1 MCISHASNSINPKP
15 FSWFNLALSLFV
27 LAKVVYLPMFRS
39 LFLVWLCFGLGA
51 HVWAQTTDPS
61 EEQEDDLRS
70 YFMTGPPPRGGYAYL
85 MQAQISAP
93 HLLLNEANARAFDAI
108 VQAELSCQRLIFPKF
123 YLGLQGRYT
132 AFNIFYP
139 PIAPGTNNTGISD
152 IVSHTWAVGPKI
164 SYMWVDK
171 SGVAFMPSISGGY
184 SEIRYTGIAQM
195 DYNKN
200 LFYRTVQDQGWYLS
214 GWAKLL
220 YFPFEDLNAAL
231 SMGTG
236 LTYFSHQFSKSAV
249 DLDGMDEL
257 QNLSDQGGTLHLD
270 LGLGILIYLG
280 RRR

>member
-1 MCISHASNSINPKP
+1 M
-15 FSWFNLALSLFV
+15 
-27 LAKVVYLPMFRS
+27 LAKVVYLPMFRNF
-39 LFLVWLCFGLGA
+39 FLVWLLMGFGAALL
-51 HVWAQTTDPS
+51 AQTTDPS
-61 EEQEDDLRS
+61 DEQEDDLRS
-70 YFMTGPPPRGGYAYL
+70 FFMTGPPPQGGYGYL
-85 MQAQISAP
+85 FQVQISAP
-93 HLLLNEANARAFDAI
+93 HLLMNEANARAFDAI
-108 VQAELSCQRLIFPKF
+108 IQTELSCQRLIFPKF

-152 IVSHTWAVGPKI
+152 IVSHTWAMGPKI
-164 SYMWVDK
+164 SYMWIDK

-195 DYNKN
+195 DFSGN
-200 LFYRTVQDQGWYLS
+200 LYYRTVQDRGWYLS

-231 SMGTG
+231 SMGAG

-249 DLDGMDEL
+249 DLEGMDEL
-257 QNLSDQGGTLHLD
+257 QNLSDKGRTLHLD
-270 LGLGILIYLG
+270 LGLGILIYMG

>member
-1 MCISHASNSINPKP
+1 MRISHASNSFKPKP
-15 FSWFNLALSLFV
+15 FGRFKSALSLFV
-27 LAKVVYLPMFRS
+27 LAKVVYLPMVQRV
-39 LFLVWLCFGLGA
+39 LLVLVWLGLSA
-51 HVWAQTTDPS
+51 QLCAQTTDPS

-70 YFMTGPPPRGGYAYL
+70 YFMTGPPPRGGYSYL

-93 HLLLNEANARAFDAI
+93 HLVLNEANARAFDAI

-152 IVSHTWAVGPKI
+152 IVSHTWATGPKI

-171 SGVAFMPSISGGY
+171 SGVAFMPSLSGGY
-184 SEIRYTGIAQM
+184 SEIRYTGIIQM
-195 DYNKN
+195 DYTGS
-200 LFYRTVQDQGWYLS
+200 LYHRTVQDQGWYLS

-231 SMGTG
+231 SMGAG

-249 DLDGMDEL
+249 NLDGMDEL
-257 QNLSDQGGTLHLD
+257 QNLSDNGGTLHLD

>member
-1 MCISHASNSINPKP
+1 MLIESGIAFNRYALRLKNSMVR
-15 FSWFNLALSLFV
+15 LLVLGMALV
-27 LAKVVYLPMFRS
+27 
-39 LFLVWLCFGLGA
+39 FLVSTALG
-51 HVWAQTTDPS
+51 QTSDPS

-70 YFMTGPPPRGGYAYL
+70 YFMTGPPPRGGYSYL

-108 VQAELSCQRLIFPKF
+108 VQGEFSWQRLVFPKF

-171 SGVAFMPSISGGY
+171 SGVAFMPSLSGGY
-184 SEIRYTGIAQM
+184 SEIRYTGIVQM
-195 DYNKN
+195 DYTGT
-200 LFYRTVQDQGWYLS
+200 LFQRTVQDRGWYLS

-231 SMGTG
+231 SMGAG

-257 QNLSDQGGTLHLD
+257 QNLSDNGATLHLD
-270 LGLGILIYLG
+270 LGLGILVFIG